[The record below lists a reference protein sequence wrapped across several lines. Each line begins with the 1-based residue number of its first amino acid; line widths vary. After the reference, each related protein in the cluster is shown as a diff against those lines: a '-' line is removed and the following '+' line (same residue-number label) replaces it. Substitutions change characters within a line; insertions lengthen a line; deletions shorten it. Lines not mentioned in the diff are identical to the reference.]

1 MKSFYRSL
9 NPFLPWKQLERPLEW
24 NYIFGRPAP
33 LELEIGFGLG
43 DFLVRQAQAR
53 PEINFVGIELGWV
66 QVRRALR
73 KIALAGA
80 KNVRII
86 RVDANV
92 AHDRLFPEKSLQ
104 SVYALFPC
112 PWPKKRHAERRL
124 FSKRFLTLLN
134 SRIAV
139 NGQALI
145 VTDSHPYAKWIRSQV
160 GGSGFEAVQRMVP
173 PTFLTKY
180 ERKWHDSGQ
189 ESFYEL
195 RLIKR
200 QHAKIPP
207 KEDTPLK
214 TRRTKHFDPEDFKP
228 TKFGGEISVDF
239 KDRLY
244 DPKRAVGMIRAVV
257 GEDNLVQEFW
267 VEIVKKKHLWHIR
280 PAKGCGIVPTA
291 GIQKAL
297 DLVYDAANR
306 STTLPIQPTKN
317 ESPIQSPHGN
327 F

>member
-1 MKSFYRSL
+1 M
-9 NPFLPWKQLERPLEW
+9 
-24 NYIFGRPAP
+24 
-33 LELEIGFGLG
+33 
-43 DFLVRQAQAR
+43 
-53 PEINFVGIELGWV
+53 
-66 QVRRALR
+66 
-73 KIALAGA
+73 
-80 KNVRII
+80 
-86 RVDANV
+86 
-92 AHDRLFPEKSLQ
+92 
-104 SVYALFPC
+104 
-112 PWPKKRHAERRL
+112 
-124 FSKRFLTLLN
+124 
-134 SRIAV
+134 
-139 NGQALI
+139 
-145 VTDSHPYAKWIRSQV
+145 
-160 GGSGFEAVQRMVP
+160 
-173 PTFLTKY
+173 
-180 ERKWHDSGQ
+180 
-189 ESFYEL
+189 
-195 RLIKR
+195 
-200 QHAKIPP
+200 
-207 KEDTPLK
+207 K

-228 TKFGGEISVDF
+228 TKFGGDISVDF